1 MPPPCLI
8 LAPRSYL
15 SSTGG
20 NKLLKIPARFCVI
33 VNNKHVN
40 KKNVYVIKTNISF
53 DENIV
58 T

>member
-40 KKNVYVIKTNISF
+40 KKMFMLSKQT
-53 DENIV
+53 
-58 T
+58 